1 MRDAAVGFHCPDC
14 VKEAAKTVRQ
24 AKAPYGGSR
33 SGDPRVTSIVLIGI
47 NAAVWVAILATGWTK
62 STLIDRLALLPTGT
76 CGLADDPGKFY
87 PSVGSESVCNRL
99 ADGQWFPGVSEGAYW
114 QLVTSMFSQVEIWH
128 IGLNML
134 VLWFLGPQLES
145 VLGRARF
152 LALYVVAGLTGSVC
166 VYWFAGETTA
176 TLGASGAIF
185 GLMGALLVVVH
196 KVGGNLQSI
205 VPWLVINAVF
215 TFFVPGVSWQG
226 HLGGFLGGVLVT
238 GIIVY
243 APKDRR
249 TQLQVI
255 GVGAV
260 VVLLAAATVART
272 VVLA

>member
-1 MRDAAVGFHCPDC
+1 M
-14 VKEAAKTVRQ
+14 
-24 AKAPYGGSR
+24 
-33 SGDPRVTSIVLIGI
+33 
-47 NAAVWVAILATGWTK
+47 
-62 STLIDRLALLPTGT
+62 
-76 CGLADDPGKFY
+76 
-87 PSVGSESVCNRL
+87 
-99 ADGQWFPGVSEGAYW
+99 
-114 QLVTSMFSQVEIWH
+114 
-128 IGLNML
+128 
-134 VLWFLGPQLES
+134 
-145 VLGRARF
+145 
-152 LALYVVAGLTGSVC
+152 
-166 VYWFAGETTA
+166 YWFAGETTA